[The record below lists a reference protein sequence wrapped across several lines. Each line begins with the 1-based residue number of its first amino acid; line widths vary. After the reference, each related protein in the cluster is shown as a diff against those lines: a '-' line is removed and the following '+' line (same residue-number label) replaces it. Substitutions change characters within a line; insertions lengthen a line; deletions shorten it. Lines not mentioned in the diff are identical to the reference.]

1 MDSVVD
7 GVLLGSD
14 RVVDC
19 ASYLLHAVVVETV
32 AVAVG
37 VADAAVDAVGTDHVA
52 DCESYLLLLLAH
64 DVVVAC

>member
-1 MDSVVD
+1 MASVVD

-37 VADAAVDAVGTDHVA
+37 VADAAVDAVGEEVEASLEASLEEVA
-52 DCESYLLLLLAH
+52 
-64 DVVVAC
+64 